1 MAKKGNGIFLVYTDV
16 DPHVED
22 EFNAWYNTEH
32 LPELLSLPGFLDAA
46 RYVASKGTPKYLAVY
61 ELASADALKSAEFQ
75 KWRAN
80 PSPWSRRISP
90 TVIGKNVTRAIGQQI
105 FPASVE
111 MPERGMAPAL
121 QIGRMSVPES
131 ADREWNEWYNGE
143 YVPGYRKVPG
153 VIYARRFRVVEGETG
168 YTTVYEFEHEKVSET
183 PTWNAQRE
191 SSSPRSG
198 RMREVMTH
206 AQGSPGV
213 YRRVYP

>member
-46 RYVASKGTPKYLAVY
+46 RYVAYKGTPKYLAVY

-131 ADREWNEWYNGE
+131 TDREWNEWYNGE